1 MSPTSSGGWRAHP
14 RACGE
19 NFETFK
25 SAIETAGSSPRVRG
39 KPVPPQ
45 GMGQEPGLIPARA
58 GKTFPRRTGR
68 TASSAHPRA
77 CGENS
82 DDATTALY
90 RAGSSPR
97 VRGKPILMCSP
108 QRNLGLIPA
117 RAGKTIHCGT
127 TGPRAAAH
135 PRACGENEAC
145 ADPLA
150 SVAGSSPRVRGKRE
164 AGSNAPRRPRLIP
177 ARAGKTGRGKLG
189 HRPAPGSSPRVRGKQ
204 RGALDG
210 GQGVGLIPA
219 RAGKTAY
226 AFVAYLWRRAHPRA
240 CGENCGSAHF
250 CSLAAGSSPRVR
262 GKRDSAQRRGGPR
275 GLIPARAG
283 KTTVEIVNMSR
294 RWAHPRACGENPRRR
309 RAAPSRAGSSPRVRG
324 KP

>member
-1 MSPTSSGGWRAHP
+1 
-14 RACGE
+14 
-19 NFETFK
+19 
-25 SAIETAGSSPRVRG
+25 
-39 KPVPPQ
+39 
-45 GMGQEPGLIPARA
+45 MGQEPGLIPARA

-177 ARAGKTGRGKLG
+177 ARAGKTGATCT
-189 HRPAPGSSPRVRGKQ
+189 APSSGRAHPRACGENLSADSASSSRVGSSPRVRGKRPGLQ
-204 RGALDG
+204 RHPARRR
-210 GQGVGLIPA
+210 LIPA
-219 RAGKTAY
+219 RAGKTAPGPSIFC
-226 AFVAYLWRRAHPRA
+226 ASWAHPRA
-240 CGENCGSAHF
+240 CGENEIFFPALIS
-250 CSLAAGSSPRVR
+250 STGSSPRVR
-262 GKRDSAQRRGGPR
+262 GKR
-275 GLIPARAG
+275 
-283 KTTVEIVNMSR
+283 
-294 RWAHPRACGENPRRR
+294 
-309 RAAPSRAGSSPRVRG
+309 
-324 KP
+324 